1 MTTEEVKP
9 TDAKA
14 PETKETNEAAPAAEP
29 SYVITQEEL
38 DKLVGTV
45 KANAP
50 VDEKAIYEKAAAD
63 VRKEFELAQRSR
75 LDEAARKAE
84 AERIARL
91 EAEITSLKENASQG
105 SVRKGFATTTNP
117 FQKTDDGK
125 TAIKMDEMEKATRRF
140 LNPNAR

>member
-1 MTTEEVKP
+1 MTEETKP
-9 TDAKA
+9 TAEVAKEI
-14 PETKETNEAAPAAEP
+14 PPTKKEVPAAEP
-29 SYVITQEEL
+29 AYVITQEEL

-45 KANAP
+45 QAKAP

-84 AERIARL
+84 AERIAKL
-91 EAEITSLKENASQG
+91 ETEILALKESQAQG
-105 SVRKGFATTTNP
+105 VHVRKGVSNTTNP
-117 FQKTDDGK
+117 FQKSEDGK
-125 TAIKMDEMEKATRRF
+125 LGIRRDAMEEGIKRM